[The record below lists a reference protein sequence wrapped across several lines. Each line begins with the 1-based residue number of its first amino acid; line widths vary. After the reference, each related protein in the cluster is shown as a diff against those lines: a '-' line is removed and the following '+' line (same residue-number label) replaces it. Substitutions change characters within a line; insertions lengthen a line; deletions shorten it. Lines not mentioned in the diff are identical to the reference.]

1 MLLKNMVVMKICVFG
16 ALLACPCR
24 VTAKEEE
31 PMQGLKIESKTEECS
46 ADYYI
51 AKEEGQNPDEDEDKK
66 RTCVGIGERV
76 TLTLTGKQ
84 ALIGENKDIRWTLED
99 GAHLGSLEGM
109 TDGEREV
116 TLVINDDLSPK
127 TLGNN
132 NRIKVWAYCSKTQQM
147 PDKPL
152 KLEVCLPTHI
162 TGKHR
167 KKEGG
172 GRGMIA
178 DAAKFPGF
186 PTDQA
191 QDRGKPGASAQ
202 LELTIHPTNVNFK
215 NIHVIEKDADASD
228 KTFPP
233 LGGRHRPGETWSQI
247 DPGNRVID
255 TIAWKKTMNEVKAG
269 LSPDAPEQK
278 WDWACKRYVQSI
290 QHRDVYMLNTVTQS
304 FKVRWTDPRTRK
316 AVHAWISKFECQV
329 ERDSQ
334 QGTHVFSP
342 QDNK

>member
-1 MLLKNMVVMKICVFG
+1 
-16 ALLACPCR
+16 
-24 VTAKEEE
+24 
-31 PMQGLKIESKTEECS
+31 
-46 ADYYI
+46 
-51 AKEEGQNPDEDEDKK
+51 
-66 RTCVGIGERV
+66 
-76 TLTLTGKQ
+76 
-84 ALIGENKDIRWTLED
+84 
-99 GAHLGSLEGM
+99 
-109 TDGEREV
+109 
-116 TLVINDDLSPK
+116 
-127 TLGNN
+127 
-132 NRIKVWAYCSKTQQM
+132 
-147 PDKPL
+147 
-152 KLEVCLPTHI
+152 
-162 TGKHR
+162 
-167 KKEGG
+167 
-172 GRGMIA
+172 MIA
-178 DAAKFPGF
+178 DAGKFPGF
-186 PTDQA
+186 PTDHA

-202 LELTIHPTNVNFK
+202 LELTIHPTKVNFQ

-255 TIAWKKTMNEVKAG
+255 TIAWKKTMNEVKGG

-290 QHRDVYMLNTVTQS
+290 LHRDVYMLNTVTQS

-334 QGTHVFSP
+334 QGTHAFSP

>member
-1 MLLKNMVVMKICVFG
+1 M
-16 ALLACPCR
+16 
-24 VTAKEEE
+24 
-31 PMQGLKIESKTEECS
+31 
-46 ADYYI
+46 
-51 AKEEGQNPDEDEDKK
+51 
-66 RTCVGIGERV
+66 GEKV

-84 ALIGENKDIRWTLED
+84 ALIGEDEDIRLSLAD
-99 GAHLGSLEGM
+99 GTHLGSFDGM

-116 TLVINDDLSPK
+116 TLVINEDLNPK
-127 TLGNN
+127 TVGNN
-132 NRIKVWAYCSKTQQM
+132 HTIKVWAYGSKTQQM

-152 KLEVCLPTHI
+152 KLEVYLSTHI

-167 KKEGG
+167 KKEGD

-178 DAAKFPGF
+178 DAEKFPGF

-202 LELTIHPTNVNFK
+202 LKLTIHPTRINFQ

-233 LGGRHRPGETWSQI
+233 LGGRHHPGETWSQI

-255 TIAWKKTMNEVKAG
+255 TIGWKKTMGEVKAG
-269 LSPDAPEQK
+269 LSPDTPGKNGIGCANVM
-278 WDWACKRYVQSI
+278 CSLFCTRMFN
-290 QHRDVYMLNTVTQS
+290 MLNTVTQS

-329 ERDSQ
+329 ERYSQ

>member
-1 MLLKNMVVMKICVFG
+1 MLLKNKVVMKICVFG

-24 VTAKEEE
+24 VTAEEEE

-66 RTCVGIGERV
+66 RNCVGMGERV

-84 ALIGENKDIRWTLED
+84 AIIGENKDIRWTLED

-215 NIHVIEKDADASD
+215 NIHVIEKRCGRQRQNLPSPGR
-228 KTFPP
+228 KTPA
-233 LGGRHRPGETWSQI
+233 RR
-247 DPGNRVID
+247 NMV
-255 TIAWKKTMNEVKAG
+255 
-269 LSPDAPEQK
+269 PD
-278 WDWACKRYVQSI
+278 
-290 QHRDVYMLNTVTQS
+290 
-304 FKVRWTDPRTRK
+304 
-316 AVHAWISKFECQV
+316 
-329 ERDSQ
+329 
-334 QGTHVFSP
+334 
-342 QDNK
+342 

>member
-1 MLLKNMVVMKICVFG
+1 MLLKNKVVMKICVFG

-24 VTAKEEE
+24 VTAEEE
-31 PMQGLKIESKTEECS
+31 GPMQGLKIESKTHKYS
-46 ADYYI
+46 ADYHI

-66 RTCVGIGERV
+66 RTCVGMGEKV
-76 TLTLTGKQ
+76 TLTLTGKK
-84 ALIGENKDIRWTLED
+84 ALIGEDEDIRWSLAD
-99 GAHLGSLEGM
+99 GTHLGSFEGI
-109 TDGEREV
+109 TDGKRKV
-116 TLVINDDLSPK
+116 TLSINEDLGPK
-127 TLGNN
+127 TVGNN
-132 NRIKVWAYCSKTQQM
+132 HTIKVWAYGSKTQQM

-152 KLEVCLPTHI
+152 KLEVCIPTHI

-178 DAAKFPGF
+178 DAEKFPGF
-186 PTDQA
+186 PTDEA

-202 LELTIHPTNVNFK
+202 LELTIHPTKVNFQ

-255 TIAWKKTMNEVKAG
+255 TIAWKKTMNEVKGG

-290 QHRDVYMLNTVTQS
+290 LHRDVYMLNTVTQS

-334 QGTHVFSP
+334 QGTHAFSP